1 MVLNLTMLQNVQ
13 SQPIVSQMMR
23 QLQWLQMP
31 VSCMVLS
38 SSGIQLG
45 QMNKKERAML
55 QVSEEYNN
63 KVIKAMNKQ
72 AWVKAGTA
80 VNAGSASEAAR
91 QAGLDWTVELSDMFV
106 ERKTIVS
113 PFESITDRLDVP
125 KRQAV
130 IKRTEDSES
139 VIGVVGDK
147 YKIVQNMEV
156 FSALDSLVDSGDAR
170 YTAAG
175 EYNNGANIWMVMEL
189 PTGVQVANDPHAAY
203 LLVQSSHDG
212 SCAVRIRPIIERL
225 YCANQIN
232 RIIKGKHKNAY
243 TYVMKHT
250 TNSELSVSDIRNITQ
265 LTYDSIQEYE
275 TVAGTLLQR
284 KVDERQVQSIFKR
297 VWALPSEIEEA
308 PDHLLSQGQR
318 RQRTI
323 ALNGRDSAWNI
334 YSQSPTQ
341 ENIRG
346 TAFGVWQAVIE
357 HADHY
362 GAGGADRRAVATI
375 SGRNDRIKDKALD
388 LVLTN

>member
-1 MVLNLTMLQNVQ
+1 
-13 SQPIVSQMMR
+13 
-23 QLQWLQMP
+23 
-31 VSCMVLS
+31 
-38 SSGIQLG
+38 
-45 QMNKKERAML
+45 ML

-63 KVIKAMNKQ
+63 KAVQRLNKQ
-72 AWVKAGTA
+72 AWVQAGTA

-156 FSALDSLVDSGDAR
+156 FSALDTLVDSGDAR

-189 PTGVQVANDPHAAY
+189 PVGVQVANDPHAAF

-225 YCANQIN
+225 FCANQIN
-232 RIIKGKHKNAY
+232 RIIKGKHTNDY

-265 LTYDSIQEYE
+265 LTYDSIQQYE
-275 TVAGTLLQR
+275 LIASTLLGNKVDDRQVRNIFKAVWSLPSTVEDKPYHLLTQGERRQQTIATVA
-284 KVDERQVQSIFKR
+284 
-297 VWALPSEIEEA
+297 
-308 PDHLLSQGQR
+308 
-318 RQRTI
+318 
-323 ALNGRDSAWNI
+323 RDKAWQI
-334 YSQSPTQ
+334 YSESHTQ

-346 TAFGVWQAVIE
+346 TAFGAWQAVVE
-357 HADHY
+357 YADHH
-362 GAGGADRRAVATI
+362 ASGGDDRRAVATI
-375 SGRNDRIKDKALD
+375 SGRNDTVKTKALS
-388 LVLTN
+388 LVLA

>member
-1 MVLNLTMLQNVQ
+1 
-13 SQPIVSQMMR
+13 
-23 QLQWLQMP
+23 
-31 VSCMVLS
+31 
-38 SSGIQLG
+38 
-45 QMNKKERAML
+45 ML

-63 KVIKAMNKQ
+63 KSVNKLNKQ

-80 VNAGSASEAAR
+80 VNAGSASEAAK
-91 QAGLDWTVELSDMFV
+91 QAGLDWNVMLADMEAFVSNKVNEYETV
-106 ERKTIVS
+106 
-113 PFESITDRLDVP
+113 TDHYPVP

-130 IKRTEDSES
+130 LKLGKDNTNE

-147 YKIVQNMEV
+147 YKVVQNMEV
-156 FSALDSLVDSGDAR
+156 FSALDTLVDSGDAR

-189 PTGVQVANDPHAAY
+189 PIGIKVANDPHAAF

-225 YCANQIN
+225 FCANQIN

-250 TNSELSVSDIRNITQ
+250 TNSELSVNDIRNITQ
-265 LTYDSIQEYE
+265 LTYDSIQQYE
-275 TVAGTLLQR
+275 VVANTLLLQN
-284 KVDERQVQSIFKR
+284 VDDRQVKNIFKA
-297 VWALPSEIEEA
+297 VWALPSEIEDA

-323 ALNGRDSAWNI
+323 ALNGRDSAWSI

-346 TAFGVWQAVIE
+346 TAFGVWQAVVE
-357 HADHY
+357 HADHH
-362 GAGGADRRAVATI
+362 ASGGSDKRAIATI
-375 SGRNDRIKDKALD
+375 SGRNDNIKDKALD
-388 LVLTN
+388 LVFTL

>member
-1 MVLNLTMLQNVQ
+1 
-13 SQPIVSQMMR
+13 
-23 QLQWLQMP
+23 
-31 VSCMVLS
+31 
-38 SSGIQLG
+38 
-45 QMNKKERAML
+45 ML

-63 KVIKAMNKQ
+63 KSVNKLNKQ

-80 VNAGSASEAAR
+80 VNAGSASEAAK
-91 QAGLDWTVELSDMFV
+91 QAGLDWNVMLADMEAFVSNKVNEYETV
-106 ERKTIVS
+106 
-113 PFESITDRLDVP
+113 TDHYPVP

-130 IKRTEDSES
+130 LKLGKDNTNE

-147 YKIVQNMEV
+147 YKVVQNMEV
-156 FSALDSLVDSGDAR
+156 FSALDTLVDSGDAR

-189 PTGVQVANDPHAAY
+189 PIGIKVANDPHAAF

-225 YCANQIN
+225 FCANQIN

-250 TNSELSVSDIRNITQ
+250 TNSELSVNDIRNITQ
-265 LTYDSIQEYE
+265 LTYDSIQQYE
-275 TVAGTLLQR
+275 VVANTLLLQN
-284 KVDERQVQSIFKR
+284 VDDRQVKNIFKA
-297 VWALPSEIEEA
+297 VWALPSEIEDA

-323 ALNGRDSAWNI
+323 ALNGRDSAWSI

-346 TAFGVWQAVIE
+346 TAFGVWQAVVE
-357 HADHY
+357 HADHH
-362 GAGGADRRAVATI
+362 ASGGSDKRAIATI
-375 SGRNDRIKDKALD
+375 SGRNDNIKDKALD
-388 LVLTN
+388 LVFTV

>member
-1 MVLNLTMLQNVQ
+1 
-13 SQPIVSQMMR
+13 
-23 QLQWLQMP
+23 
-31 VSCMVLS
+31 
-38 SSGIQLG
+38 
-45 QMNKKERAML
+45 ML
-55 QVSEEYNN
+55 QVSESYNN
-63 KVIKAMNKQ
+63 KVAKQ
-72 AWVKAGTA
+72 LNQRAWVKAGTA
-80 VNAGSASEAAR
+80 VNAGSASEAAK
-91 QAGLDWTVELSDMFV
+91 QAGLDWNVQLADMQAMV
-106 ERKTIVS
+106 TYKLNDYDTM
-113 PFESITDRLDVP
+113 TDRYPVP

-130 IKRTEDSES
+130 LKLGKDNNNQ

-156 FSALDSLVDSGDAR
+156 FSALDTLVDSGDAR

-225 YCANQIN
+225 FCANQIS
-232 RIIKGKHKNAY
+232 RIIMGKHTNDY

-250 TNSELSVSDIRNITQ
+250 TNSQLSVNDIRNITQ
-265 LTYDSIQEYE
+265 LTYSSIQQYE
-275 TVAGTLLQR
+275 GIAGTLLER
-284 KVDERQVQSIFKR
+284 KVDDRQVKNIFKQ
-297 VWALPSEIEEA
+297 VWALPSTVEET
-308 PDHLLSQGQR
+308 PEHLLSQGEK

-323 ALNGRDSAWNI
+323 ALAGRESAWNI
-334 YSQSPTQ
+334 YSQSSTQ

-362 GAGGADRRAVATI
+362 ASGGAERRAVATI
-375 SGRNDRIKDKALD
+375 SGRNDKIKNKALG
-388 LVLTN
+388 LVLA

>member
-1 MVLNLTMLQNVQ
+1 
-13 SQPIVSQMMR
+13 
-23 QLQWLQMP
+23 
-31 VSCMVLS
+31 
-38 SSGIQLG
+38 
-45 QMNKKERAML
+45 ML

-63 KVIKAMNKQ
+63 KVVERMNKQ
-72 AWVKAGTA
+72 AWVQAGTA

-113 PFESITDRLDVP
+113 PFESITDRLNVP

-156 FSALDSLVDSGDAR
+156 FSALDTLVDSGDAR

-189 PTGVQVANDPHAAY
+189 PTGIQVANDPHAAF

-225 YCANQIN
+225 FCANQIN

-250 TNSELSVSDIRNITQ
+250 TNSELSVNDIRNITQ

-275 TVAGTLLQR
+275 TVAGTLLER
-284 KVDERQVQSIFKR
+284 KVDERQVRNIFKA
-297 VWALPSEIEEA
+297 VWALPSEIEQA

-388 LVLTN
+388 LVLFN

>member
-1 MVLNLTMLQNVQ
+1 
-13 SQPIVSQMMR
+13 
-23 QLQWLQMP
+23 
-31 VSCMVLS
+31 
-38 SSGIQLG
+38 
-45 QMNKKERAML
+45 MNKKERAML

-130 IKRTEDSES
+130 IKRTEDNES

-275 TVAGTLLQR
+275 TVASTLLER

-375 SGRNDRIKDKALD
+375 SGRSDRIKDKALD
-388 LVLTN
+388 LVLA

>member
-1 MVLNLTMLQNVQ
+1 ML
-13 SQPIVSQMMR
+13 
-23 QLQWLQMP
+23 
-31 VSCMVLS
+31 
-38 SSGIQLG
+38 
-45 QMNKKERAML
+45 E
-55 QVSEEYNN
+55 VSESYNN
-63 KVIKAMNKQ
+63 QVVTKMNKQ
-72 AWVKAGTA
+72 AWVQAGTA

-91 QAGLDWTVELSDMFV
+91 QAGFDWTVQLTDMYSQREV
-106 ERKTIVS
+106 PVS
-113 PFESITDRLDVP
+113 GLESWTEKLIVP

-130 IKRTEDSES
+130 VKIMPGCSIADE

-147 YKIVQNMEV
+147 YKVVQNMEV
-156 FSALDSLVDSGDAR
+156 FSALDALVDSGDAR

-189 PTGVQVANDPHAAY
+189 PTGIQVANDPHAAF

-225 YCANQIN
+225 FCANQIN
-232 RIIKGKHKNAY
+232 RIIKGKHKNAC

-250 TNSELSVSDIRNITQ
+250 TNSELSVNDIRNITQ
-265 LTYDSIQEYE
+265 LTYDSIQQYE
-275 TVAGTLLQR
+275 VVAGTLLQR
-284 KVDERQVQSIFKR
+284 KVDERQVKNIFKS
-297 VWALPSEIEEA
+297 VWALPSEIEQT

-323 ALNGRDSAWNI
+323 ALTARESAWTI

-346 TAFGVWQAVIE
+346 TAFAAWQAVIE

-362 GAGGADRRAVATI
+362 ASGGTDRRAIATI

-388 LVLTN
+388 LVLTA

>member
-1 MVLNLTMLQNVQ
+1 M
-13 SQPIVSQMMR
+13 
-23 QLQWLQMP
+23 
-31 VSCMVLS
+31 
-38 SSGIQLG
+38 IQ
-45 QMNKKERAML
+45 
-55 QVSEEYNN
+55 VTEEYNN
-63 KVIKAMNKQ
+63 KALNKLNKQ

-130 IKRTEDSES
+130 IKRTEDNES

-156 FSALDSLVDSGDAR
+156 FSALDTLVDSGDAR

-189 PTGVQVANDPHAAY
+189 PVGIKVANDPHAAF

-225 YCANQIN
+225 FCANQIN

-250 TNSELSVSDIRNITQ
+250 TNSELSVNDIRNITQ
-265 LTYDSIQEYE
+265 LTYDSIQQYE
-275 TVAGTLLQR
+275 VVANTLLLQN
-284 KVDERQVQSIFKR
+284 VDDRQVKNIFKS
-297 VWALPSEIEEA
+297 VWSLPSEVEES

-323 ALNGRDSAWNI
+323 ALNSRESAWNI

-346 TAFGVWQAVIE
+346 TAFGVWQAVVE

-362 GAGGADRRAVATI
+362 ASGGSDKRAIATI

-388 LVLTN
+388 LVFTA

>member
-1 MVLNLTMLQNVQ
+1 M
-13 SQPIVSQMMR
+13 
-23 QLQWLQMP
+23 
-31 VSCMVLS
+31 
-38 SSGIQLG
+38 IQ
-45 QMNKKERAML
+45 
-55 QVSEEYNN
+55 VTEEYNN
-63 KVIKAMNKQ
+63 KALSKLNKQ

-130 IKRTEDSES
+130 IKRTEDNES

-156 FSALDSLVDSGDAR
+156 FSALDTLVDSGDAR

-189 PTGVQVANDPHAAY
+189 PVGVKVANDPHAAF

-225 YCANQIN
+225 FCANQIN

-250 TNSELSVSDIRNITQ
+250 TNSELSVNDIRNITQ
-265 LTYDSIQEYE
+265 LTYDSIQQYE
-275 TVAGTLLQR
+275 VVANTLLLQN
-284 KVDERQVQSIFKR
+284 VDDRQVKNIFKS
-297 VWALPSEIEEA
+297 VWSLPSEVEES

-323 ALNGRDSAWNI
+323 ALNGRESAWNI

-346 TAFGVWQAVIE
+346 TAFGVWQAVVE

-362 GAGGADRRAVATI
+362 ASGGSDKRAIATI

-388 LVLTN
+388 LVFTA

>member
-1 MVLNLTMLQNVQ
+1 
-13 SQPIVSQMMR
+13 
-23 QLQWLQMP
+23 
-31 VSCMVLS
+31 
-38 SSGIQLG
+38 
-45 QMNKKERAML
+45 ML

-63 KVIKAMNKQ
+63 SKIVQLNKQ
-72 AWVKAGTA
+72 AWVQAGTA

-91 QAGLDWTVELSDMFV
+91 QAGLDWNVMLADM
-106 ERKTIVS
+106 EAIVS
-113 PFESITDRLDVP
+113 NKVNEYETLTDHYPVP

-130 IKRTEDSES
+130 LKLGKDDNNQ

-156 FSALDSLVDSGDAR
+156 FSALDTLVDSGDAR

-189 PTGVQVANDPHAAY
+189 PVGVQVANDPHAAF

-225 YCANQIN
+225 YCMNQIN
-232 RIIKGKHKNAY
+232 RIIKGKHKNDY

-250 TNSELSVSDIRNITQ
+250 TNSELSVNDIRNITQ
-265 LTYDSIQEYE
+265 LTYDSIQQYE
-275 TVAGTLLQR
+275 MIADTLLQR
-284 KVDERQVQSIFKR
+284 KVDERQVRNIFKS

-323 ALNGRDSAWNI
+323 ALNGRDSAWSI
-334 YSQSPTQ
+334 YNASPTQ

-346 TAFGVWQAVIE
+346 TAFGVWQAVVE
-357 HADHY
+357 HADHH
-362 GAGGADRRAVATI
+362 ASGGSDRRAIATI

-388 LVLTN
+388 LILA

>member
-1 MVLNLTMLQNVQ
+1 
-13 SQPIVSQMMR
+13 
-23 QLQWLQMP
+23 
-31 VSCMVLS
+31 
-38 SSGIQLG
+38 
-45 QMNKKERAML
+45 ML
-55 QVSEEYNN
+55 QVSESYNN
-63 KVIKAMNKQ
+63 KVVAKMNKQ
-72 AWVKAGTA
+72 AWVQAGTA
-80 VNAGSASEAAR
+80 VNAGSASEAAQ
-91 QAGLDWTVELSDMFV
+91 QAGLDWNVQLADMEAIVHIPVSDLETVQLHY
-106 ERKTIVS
+106 
-113 PFESITDRLDVP
+113 PVP

-130 IKRTEDSES
+130 LKLGKDNTNE

-156 FSALDSLVDSGDAR
+156 FSALDTLVDSGDAR

-189 PTGVQVANDPHAAY
+189 PTGIQVANDPHAAF

-250 TNSELSVSDIRNITQ
+250 TNSELSVNDIRNITQ
-265 LTYDSIQEYE
+265 LTYDSIQQYE
-275 TVAGTLLQR
+275 VVAGTLLQR
-284 KVDERQVQSIFKR
+284 KVDERQVKNIFKA

-362 GAGGADRRAVATI
+362 ASGGSDRRAIATI

-388 LVLTN
+388 LVLTA

>member
-1 MVLNLTMLQNVQ
+1 
-13 SQPIVSQMMR
+13 
-23 QLQWLQMP
+23 
-31 VSCMVLS
+31 
-38 SSGIQLG
+38 
-45 QMNKKERAML
+45 ML
-55 QVSEEYNN
+55 QVSEAYNN
-63 KVIKAMNKQ
+63 KYVAHLRKQ
-72 AWVKAGTA
+72 SWVQAGTA

-113 PFESITDRLDVP
+113 PYETVTDKLDVP

-130 IKRTEDSES
+130 IKRTENEES

-156 FSALDSLVDSGDAR
+156 FSALDTLVDSGDAR

-189 PTGVQVANDPHAAY
+189 PMGVQVADDPHAAF

-225 YCANQIN
+225 YCMNQIN
-232 RIIKGKHKNAY
+232 RIIKGKHKNDY

-265 LTYDSIQEYE
+265 LTYDSIQQYE
-275 TVAGTLLQR
+275 TIAGTLLQR
-284 KVDERQVQSIFKR
+284 KVDERQVRNIFKS
-297 VWALPSEIEEA
+297 VWALPSEVENA
-308 PDHLLSQGQR
+308 PEHLLSQGQR

-323 ALNGRDSAWNI
+323 ALNGRDSAWSI
-334 YSQSPTQ
+334 YSESPTQ

-346 TAFGVWQAVIE
+346 TAFGAWQAVIE

-362 GAGGADRRAVATI
+362 ASGGSDRRAIATI

-388 LVLTN
+388 LILA

>member
-1 MVLNLTMLQNVQ
+1 ML
-13 SQPIVSQMMR
+13 
-23 QLQWLQMP
+23 
-31 VSCMVLS
+31 
-38 SSGIQLG
+38 
-45 QMNKKERAML
+45 E
-55 QVSEEYNN
+55 VSESYNN
-63 KVIKAMNKQ
+63 HVATKMNKQ
-72 AWVKAGTA
+72 AWVQAGTA

-91 QAGLDWTVELSDMFV
+91 QAGLDWTVQLADMQAY
-106 ERKTIVS
+106 VS
-113 PFESITDRLDVP
+113 NPVSEFETVTDYYPVP

-130 IKRTEDSES
+130 LKLGKDNINE

-156 FSALDSLVDSGDAR
+156 FSALDTLVDSGDAR

-189 PTGVQVANDPHAAY
+189 PAGVQVANDPHAAF

-225 YCANQIN
+225 FCANQIN

-250 TNSELSVSDIRNITQ
+250 TNSELSVNDIRNITQ
-265 LTYDSIQEYE
+265 LTYDSIQQYE
-275 TVAGTLLQR
+275 IVAGTLLQR
-284 KVDERQVQSIFKR
+284 KVDERQVKNIFKA
-297 VWALPSEIEEA
+297 VWSLPSEIEES

-346 TAFGVWQAVIE
+346 TAFGAWQAVIE
-357 HADHY
+357 HADHH
-362 GAGGADRRAVATI
+362 ASGGSDRRAIATI

-388 LVLTN
+388 LILA

>member
-1 MVLNLTMLQNVQ
+1 ML
-13 SQPIVSQMMR
+13 
-23 QLQWLQMP
+23 
-31 VSCMVLS
+31 
-38 SSGIQLG
+38 
-45 QMNKKERAML
+45 E
-55 QVSEEYNN
+55 VSESYNN
-63 KVIKAMNKQ
+63 KVVAKMNKQ
-72 AWVKAGTA
+72 AWVQAGTA

-91 QAGLDWTVELSDMFV
+91 QAGLDWNVQLADMQAYVSNKVNEFETV
-106 ERKTIVS
+106 
-113 PFESITDRLDVP
+113 TDYYPVP

-130 IKRTEDSES
+130 LKLGKDNTNE
-139 VIGVVGDK
+139 VIGVVGNK

-156 FSALDSLVDSGDAR
+156 FSALDTLVDSGDAR

-189 PTGVQVANDPHAAY
+189 PVGVRVADDPHAAF

-250 TNSELSVSDIRNITQ
+250 TNSELSVNDIRNITQ
-265 LTYDSIQEYE
+265 LTYDSIQQYE
-275 TVAGTLLQR
+275 TIASTLLQVE
-284 KVDERQVQSIFKR
+284 VDERKVKNIFKA

-334 YSQSPTQ
+334 YSQSSTQ

-362 GAGGADRRAVATI
+362 ASGGSDKRAIATI
-375 SGRNDRIKDKALD
+375 SGRNDRIKDKALE
-388 LVLTN
+388 LVLA

>member
-1 MVLNLTMLQNVQ
+1 MQLSEAYLNKSVEKT
-13 SQPIVSQMMR
+13 R
-23 QLQWLQMP
+23 
-31 VSCMVLS
+31 
-38 SSGIQLG
+38 
-45 QMNKKERAML
+45 
-55 QVSEEYNN
+55 
-63 KVIKAMNKQ
+63 KQ
-72 AWVKAGTA
+72 AWVQAGTA

-91 QAGLDWTVELSDMFV
+91 QAGLDWNVMLADM
-106 ERKTIVS
+106 EAIVS
-113 PFESITDRLDVP
+113 NKVNEYETLTDHYPVP

-130 IKRTEDSES
+130 IKLGKENTNE

-156 FSALDSLVDSGDAR
+156 FSALDTLVDSGDAR

-189 PTGVQVANDPHAAY
+189 PIGVQVANDPHAAF

-225 YCANQIN
+225 FCANQIN

-250 TNSELSVSDIRNITQ
+250 TNSELSVNDIRNITQ
-265 LTYDSIQEYE
+265 LTYDSIQQYE
-275 TVAGTLLQR
+275 VVANTLLLQD
-284 KVDERQVQSIFKR
+284 VDDRQVKNIFKS
-297 VWALPSEIEEA
+297 VWSLPSEVEES

-323 ALNGRDSAWNI
+323 ALNGRESAWNI

-362 GAGGADRRAVATI
+362 ASGGSDRRAIATI

-388 LVLTN
+388 LVFTV

>member
-1 MVLNLTMLQNVQ
+1 
-13 SQPIVSQMMR
+13 
-23 QLQWLQMP
+23 
-31 VSCMVLS
+31 
-38 SSGIQLG
+38 
-45 QMNKKERAML
+45 ML

-63 KVIKAMNKQ
+63 KVIKHLNKQ
-72 AWVKAGTA
+72 SWVKAGTA

-91 QAGLDWTVELSDMFV
+91 QAGLDWTVELSDMVV

-113 PFESITDRLDVP
+113 PYETLTDKLEVP

-130 IKRTEDSES
+130 IKRTEDGES

-156 FSALDSLVDSGDAR
+156 FSALDTLVDSGDAR

-189 PTGVQVANDPHAAY
+189 PVGVHVANDPHAAF

-225 YCANQIN
+225 FCANQIN
-232 RIIKGKHKNAY
+232 RIIKGKHKNDY

-250 TNSELSVSDIRNITQ
+250 TNSELSVNDIRNITQ
-265 LTYDSIQEYE
+265 LTYDSIQQYE
-275 TVAGTLLQR
+275 TIAGNMLQR
-284 KVDERQVQSIFKR
+284 KMDERTVKNIFKS

-323 ALNGRDSAWNI
+323 ALNGRDSAWSI
-334 YSQSPTQ
+334 YSESPTQ

-357 HADHY
+357 HADHH
-362 GAGGADRRAVATI
+362 ASGGSDRRAIATI

-388 LVLTN
+388 LILA

>member
-1 MVLNLTMLQNVQ
+1 
-13 SQPIVSQMMR
+13 
-23 QLQWLQMP
+23 
-31 VSCMVLS
+31 
-38 SSGIQLG
+38 
-45 QMNKKERAML
+45 ML

-63 KVIKAMNKQ
+63 KVAKQLNKQ

-91 QAGLDWTVELSDMFV
+91 QAGLDWNVMLANMEAFV
-106 ERKTIVS
+106 ENKVNEYET
-113 PFESITDRLDVP
+113 ITDSYLVP

-130 IKRTEDSES
+130 LKLGKDNDNQ
-139 VIGVVGDK
+139 VIGVVGNK

-156 FSALDSLVDSGDAR
+156 FSALDTLVDSGDAR

-225 YCANQIN
+225 FCANQIS
-232 RIIKGKHKNAY
+232 RIIMGKKTNDY

-250 TNSELSVSDIRNITQ
+250 TNSKLSVNDIRNITQ
-265 LTYDSIQEYE
+265 LTYSSIQQYE
-275 TVAGTLLQR
+275 TIANNMLQR
-284 KVDERQVQSIFKR
+284 RMDDRTVKNIFKS
-297 VWALPSEIEEA
+297 VWALPSTVEDKPE
-308 PDHLLSQGQR
+308 HLLSQGEK

-323 ALNGRDSAWNI
+323 ALTGRESAWNI

-362 GAGGADRRAVATI
+362 ASGGAERRAVATI
-375 SGRNDRIKDKALD
+375 SGRNDKIKNKALG
-388 LVLTN
+388 LVLA

>member
-1 MVLNLTMLQNVQ
+1 
-13 SQPIVSQMMR
+13 
-23 QLQWLQMP
+23 
-31 VSCMVLS
+31 
-38 SSGIQLG
+38 
-45 QMNKKERAML
+45 ML

-63 KVIKAMNKQ
+63 NVVQRMNKQ
-72 AWVKAGTA
+72 AWVQAGTA

-113 PFESITDRLDVP
+113 PFESITNKLDVP

-156 FSALDSLVDSGDAR
+156 FSALDTLVDSGDAR

-189 PTGVQVANDPHAAY
+189 PIGVQVANDPHAAF
-203 LLVQSSHDG
+203 LLIQSSHDG

-225 YCANQIN
+225 FCANQIN

-250 TNSELSVSDIRNITQ
+250 TNSELSVNDIRNITQ
-265 LTYDSIQEYE
+265 LTYDSIQQYE
-275 TVAGTLLQR
+275 TIAGNMLQR
-284 KVDERQVQSIFKR
+284 KVDERTVKNIFKR
-297 VWALPSEIEEA
+297 VWALPSEVEDA

-357 HADHY
+357 HADHH
-362 GAGGADRRAVATI
+362 ASGGSDRRAIATI

-388 LVLTN
+388 LILV